1 MAAPKLRLP
10 HRDYLVFAGPLAAV
24 PTLGHH
30 TGGAFFPQSPNL
42 WWPADRSWFLGTEID
57 FDSTLIAGSQTL
69 VDAVLAA
76 GGIEAWPVGPEDSLA
91 FDGNRINR
99 P

>member
-1 MAAPKLRLP
+1 M
-10 HRDYLVFAGPLAAV
+10 V
-24 PTLGHH
+24 LG
-30 TGGAFFPQSPNL
+30 S
-42 WWPADRSWFLGTEID
+42 EID

-91 FDGNRINR
+91 FDGDRINR